1 MVWLTAVIIYLVVI
15 SRKEG
20 KDATVSRPEGPLSS
34 EGCGAVAVTATA
46 RDARGFA
53 LRAGQAH
60 PPERTLRTDP
70 RRHDRAAVRRT
81 ASNAERAV
89 RVRKAVLAGGVVHDT
104 VRPVVVMPQRDDGG
118 ALPPQVDLH
127 HHVALVAR
135 HPPAPRRLRLT
146 ARRR

>member
-20 KDATVSRPEGPLSS
+20 KEATVSRPEGPLSS
-34 EGCGAVAVTATA
+34 QGCGAVAVTATA

-53 LRAGQAH
+53 LRAGQVHRPELEHNLPAH

-118 ALPPQVDLH
+118 ARSEEHTSELQSPY
-127 HHVALVAR
+127 
-135 HPPAPRRLRLT
+135 
-146 ARRR
+146 